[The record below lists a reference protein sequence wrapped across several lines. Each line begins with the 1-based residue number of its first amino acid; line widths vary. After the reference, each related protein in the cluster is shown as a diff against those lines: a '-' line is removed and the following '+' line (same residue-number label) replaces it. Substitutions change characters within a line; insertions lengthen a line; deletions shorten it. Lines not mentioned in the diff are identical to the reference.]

1 MKRIYLSWS
10 SDCNLE
16 QSLPNV
22 KKRIIGDCELIS
34 MTSLRIK
41 EIDPTC
47 VFPILKNC
55 DSVFMLRGWEKDKR
69 CLLEKIYA
77 EYLNKEIYYEDNEV
91 INSIL
96 SKVLYVFNI
105 SYDELVSTDRHSSY
119 VYARV
124 LFTIACRKYG
134 YSLRTIGGIIK
145 RDHASLSHYIKL
157 YNEDVALGAE
167 YRNYRE
173 RFEAM
178 E

>member
-1 MKRIYLSWS
+1 MKRIYLSWP
-10 SDCNLE
+10 SDCNVE
-16 QSLPNV
+16 QSLPNI
-22 KKRIIGDCELIS
+22 KKRIIGDCELIYKTREQS
-34 MTSLRIK
+34 KDVELLCLLSLLGK
-41 EIDPTC
+41 
-47 VFPILKNC
+47 C
-55 DSVFMLRGWEKDKR
+55 DSIFMLRGWEKDKK

-77 EYLNKEIYYEDNEV
+77 EYLGKEIYYEDNEV

-105 SYDELVSTDRHSSY
+105 SYDELVSTNRHSNY

-124 LFTIACRKYG
+124 LFTIACRKKG
-134 YSLRTIGGIIK
+134 YTLQTISKIIK

>member
-1 MKRIYLSWS
+1 MKRIYLSWP
-10 SDCNLE
+10 SDCNVE
-16 QSLPNV
+16 QSLPNI
-22 KKRIIGDCELIS
+22 KKSIIGDCELIYTARL
-34 MTSLRIK
+34 TSHVV
-41 EIDPTC
+41 DPSC
-47 VFPILKNC
+47 LKKKKKNC
-55 DSVFMLRGWEKDKR
+55 DAIFMLRGWEKEKK

-77 EYLNKEIYYEDNEV
+77 EYLGKEIYYEDNKA
-91 INSIL
+91 IDHIL
-96 SKVLYVFNI
+96 SKILYVFNI

-124 LFTIACRKYG
+124 LFTIACRKKG
-134 YSLRTIGGIIK
+134 YTLQTISKIIK

-178 E
+178 K

>member
-1 MKRIYLSWS
+1 MKRIYLSWP

-16 QSLPNV
+16 QSLPNI
-22 KKRIIGDCELIS
+22 KKRIIGDCELIYTARL
-34 MTSLRIK
+34 TSHDV
-41 EIDPTC
+41 DPTC
-47 VFPILKNC
+47 LFPILKNC
-55 DSVFMLRGWEKDKR
+55 DAIFMLRGWEKEKK

-77 EYLNKEIYYEDNEV
+77 EYLGKEIYYEDDEV
-91 INSIL
+91 INSVL
-96 SKVLYVFNI
+96 SKILYVFNI
-105 SYDELVSTDRHSSY
+105 SYDELVSTNRHSSY

-124 LFTIACRKYG
+124 LFTIVCRKHG
-134 YSLRTIGGIIK
+134 YSLRTIGSVIK

-173 RFEAM
+173 RFEAI